1 MLTSNFDFQP
11 NELIRINGI
20 IYAVYLDTNEEL
32 GDFPILAEVEFESF
46 LKEGATII
54 DLSEEQFADKYGY
67 VFRGHGDLYVSDIP
81 TGGEQQEY
89 RGVLDL
95 MEAQLE
101 KRAKTKGN
109 EWLLDKDVQVKF
121 LAAALTGKPLTEDD
135 LSDTEWYKS
144 STPEQRSFIAE
155 FYGDPAGVE
164 EKLTNNIAS
173 INQALFDADFVG
185 DTSGLATELAYGL
198 TTSKYGV
205 DEVNQY
211 IGYLSDK
218 FYLELSGGEQ
228 LLPEELRQYVG
239 KFPTNDGKAT
249 AENYI
254 TSYLG
259 KDAIQGYKNSGQFLQ
274 FAGMI
279 RNGKGDVLKEDLQKV
294 HDNLYPAFAG
304 SQYSVW
310 NPFFTNRASK
320 IIYGTTGSQ
329 IVDLPVNDQVKVNQ
343 LIIDSKGDYNEFDKL
358 VRKAYIN
365 SPGVKNDFLD
375 DLARAIPQSFS
386 GVFR

>member
-11 NELIRINGI
+11 TELIRINGI

-46 LKEGATII
+46 LKEGAIII

-135 LSDTEWYKS
+135 LSDTEWYKG

-155 FYGDPAGVE
+155 FE
-164 EKLTNNIAS
+164 TL
-173 INQALFDADFVG
+173 QA
-185 DTSGLATELAYGL
+185 
-198 TTSKYGV
+198 
-205 DEVNQY
+205 
-211 IGYLSDK
+211 
-218 FYLELSGGEQ
+218 
-228 LLPEELRQYVG
+228 
-239 KFPTNDGKAT
+239 
-249 AENYI
+249 
-254 TSYLG
+254 
-259 KDAIQGYKNSGQFLQ
+259 
-274 FAGMI
+274 
-279 RNGKGDVLKEDLQKV
+279 
-294 HDNLYPAFAG
+294 
-304 SQYSVW
+304 
-310 NPFFTNRASK
+310 
-320 IIYGTTGSQ
+320 
-329 IVDLPVNDQVKVNQ
+329 
-343 LIIDSKGDYNEFDKL
+343 
-358 VRKAYIN
+358 
-365 SPGVKNDFLD
+365 
-375 DLARAIPQSFS
+375 
-386 GVFR
+386 